1 MCVWYSNL
9 GPQAFNFLEAKE
21 GAGGK
26 GGDPS
31 MSLLLLNMIC
41 VIDFIML
48 NRTLIT
54 HFIASIPCAQKQIK
68 SGVGSWLRA
77 EC

>member
-1 MCVWYSNL
+1 MWCSNL
-9 GPQAFNFLEAKE
+9 RPQAFNFLEAKE

-41 VIDFIML
+41 VIDFFML
-48 NRTLIT
+48 NGIFIT
-54 HFIASIPCAQKQIK
+54 HFIASILSAQKQIK